1 MCPNIFTKKEAEEL
15 LRISTQTLEKLLSK
29 REIEHF
35 KINGRVRISEDALNA
50 FIDAKTVCSASCATS
65 IEKKSQMMAN

>member
-35 KINGRVRISEDALNA
+35 KINGRVRISEDA
-50 FIDAKTVCSASCATS
+50 KTVCSAS